1 MERAELCCLEE
12 WIQNM
17 DGVLDLLVQS
27 WIRKKA
33 EGSEL
38 VLLSLVEC
46 A

>member
-1 MERAELCCLEE
+1 
-12 WIQNM
+12 M

-27 WIRKKA
+27 WIREKA

-38 VLLSLVEC
+38 MLLSLVES